1 MSDRIAEFYRKV
13 EKGKHV
19 NLNLPAMARRDE
31 QFTRTWLADPG
42 FTFVSQDVVSLEPSV
57 TAHFTQDKRYRW
69 ATVDGIGKEPY
80 YDGDVLM
87 IDDVYLMT
95 ASVLPPTMHKIR
107 EAWDAGIFKNWLTD
121 SEMVKKTLKTP
132 RSFAKICALGL
143 GYGMGAK
150 KLQKTCEEAGVILS
164 FPEAKAVKNRY
175 WDLFSGL
182 RQFAETLAFRAEKDG
197 FIINPFWYRITP
209 EPHKA
214 FNAFIQ
220 SSASGVLD
228 LYCLELF
235 DDKYPWIEF
244 RALIHD
250 EQICQ
255 IPTDKK
261 QEFLEISEIAVN
273 NLNTSLGWSVPIRLG
288 TVFCETFEGFK

>member
-69 ATVDGIGKEPY
+69 ATVDGIGKAPY

-107 EAWDAGIFKNWLTD
+107 EAWDAGIFERWLSD
-121 SEMVKKTLKTP
+121 AELVKKTLKTP

-235 DDKYPWIEF
+235 DNHKELEF
-244 RALIHD
+244 CALIHD
-250 EQICQ
+250 EVIYQCPDYMLKDLDRI
-255 IPTDKK
+255 TEETSKR
-261 QEFLEISEIAVN
+261 
-273 NLNTSLGWSVPIRLG
+273 LNDALSWSVPIRFG
-288 TVFCETFEGFK
+288 TVTCKTFEKFK